1 MMLSVGLEGK
11 RTKLKQILVGEI
23 QKLSQGM
30 IMFSKTIGSWK
41 TNNLARCLNW
51 LHAIHTKALFT
62 DDGEDGYNVV
72 NKSSFKE
79 PRCSNLTSSETK

>member
-23 QKLSQGM
+23 QKLSQEM
-30 IMFSKTIGSWK
+30 IMFSKLSVLGKQTIWRALFK
-41 TNNLARCLNW
+41 LVTL
-51 LHAIHTKALFT
+51 ALFT

-72 NKSSFKE
+72 N
-79 PRCSNLTSSETK
+79 